1 MGANSD
7 VIDFGVVLAIFEAEG
22 SDAQLKKVEVK
33 GSLLDSF
40 VELLVIWEVTFN
52 VAILRDQASEL
63 AVKGHKMGRLD
74 V

>member
-22 SDAQLKKVEVK
+22 SDSQLKKIEVK

-52 VAILRDQASEL
+52 VAILRD
-63 AVKGHKMGRLD
+63 
-74 V
+74 